1 MSERSATVL
10 RRLAAGVP
18 FPDNPS
24 GRSAQFHDY
33 CLGSSRS
40 AIPLLSAMVPAPATA
55 SAAAIPLAGLP
66 SGPHH
71 TWVIVR
77 PSTSPDPVWSEYWI
91 CLNLRLFPA
100 VAL

>member
-1 MSERSATVL
+1 MSERSAARL

-24 GRSAQFHDY
+24 GRSAQFRDH

-40 AIPLLSAMVPAPATA
+40 AIPLLSAMAPAPVGA
-55 SAAAIPLAGLP
+55 SAAATQPVGLP

-77 PSTSPDPVWSEYWI
+77 PLTSPDPARYSPGWSAPLSEP
-91 CLNLRLFPA
+91 LVPE
-100 VAL
+100 